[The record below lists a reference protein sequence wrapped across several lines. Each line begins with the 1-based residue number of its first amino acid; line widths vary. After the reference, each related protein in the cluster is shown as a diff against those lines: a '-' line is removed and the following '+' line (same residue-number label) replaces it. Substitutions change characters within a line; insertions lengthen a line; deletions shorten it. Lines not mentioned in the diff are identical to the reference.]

1 MILATM
7 PGVLV
12 RGILFGLLAA
22 SLLVNP
28 GAAPAAYFEDDAPAP
43 IEEADG
49 DTAGIDEI
57 GPREDVGLRDGG
69 AESEQS
75 AGAP

>member
-7 PGVLV
+7 PGLLV
-12 RGILFGLLAA
+12 RGVLFALLAA

-49 DTAGIDEI
+49 DAAGIDEM
-57 GPREDVGLRDGG
+57 GPKEDVGMRDGG

-75 AGAP
+75 AGGP